1 MRSFIKKSKI
11 ILLACVLFCMA
22 GNHLQ
27 VQASDIK
34 KKEQESSKLQKEL
47 EQINQD
53 ILDLGLEIANN
64 EEELELLNGQVEM
77 KTEQLAIAK
86 HLENEQYQSMKLRIK
101 YMYENGNDSMI
112 SILLEA
118 DGMTDF
124 LNRVEFVRNINNYD
138 RDKLEEL
145 NESRK
150 IIAQEERELIK
161 EQNSQQELGEKL
173 EEEKAQLKEQAKA
186 TAVDVNTLNLEIEK
200 LKKEEE
206 ERKAKEEA
214 ERKAKEEAERKAK
227 EEAEKKKQN
236 EESTKSDSSSSSG
249 SGSSYE
255 MPSGSGV
262 LTKQK
267 GVNYYKGHRETYYSQ
282 RVLPGGGLK
291 IPGRHVAKDGTIR
304 DADNYICV
312 ASSDYPKGTVVET
325 SLGPGKVYDS
335 GCAKGTIDLYTDW

>member
-1 MRSFIKKSKI
+1 MTT
-11 ILLACVLFCMA
+11 LLVCMSLCLT

-27 VQASDIK
+27 TQASDIK

-47 EQINQD
+47 NQLNRD
-53 ILDLGLEIANN
+53 ILELGLQIANS

-86 HLENEQYQSMKLRIK
+86 HMENEQYQSMKLRIK

-161 EQNSQQELGEKL
+161 EHNSQQELSKKL
-173 EEEKAQLKEQAKA
+173 EEEKAKLKEQAKA

-200 LKKEEE
+200 LKKEEA

-214 ERKAKEEAERKAK
+214 ERKAKEEAERKAR
-227 EEAEKKKQN
+227 EEAEKNAQKN
-236 EESTKSDSSSSSG
+236 VDSTKDNNASNSRPV
-249 SGSSYE
+249 YE

-291 IPGRHVAKDGTIR
+291 IPGRHVAKDGTVR

-325 SLGPGKVYDS
+325 SLGPGKVYDT